1 MDPYAVL
8 GVDRNAGEAE
18 VRRRYLEMVRQHP
31 PDRDPE
37 GFRAVRNAYEQLRDP
52 VRLLESRLFHPET
65 GETLETV
72 IVEFQRRIQSARI
85 PTAVLLSL
93 AERP

>member
-1 MDPYAVL
+1 MDPYTVL
-8 GVDRNAGEAE
+8 GVDRTASEAD
-18 VRRRYLEMVRQHP
+18 VRRGYLEMVRQHP

-37 GFRAVRNAYEQLRDP
+37 GFRAVRKAYEQLCDP
-52 VRLLESRLFHPET
+52 VARLESQLFHPET
-65 GETLETV
+65 DETLETV
-72 IVEFQRRIQSARI
+72 IAEVQRRIQSARI